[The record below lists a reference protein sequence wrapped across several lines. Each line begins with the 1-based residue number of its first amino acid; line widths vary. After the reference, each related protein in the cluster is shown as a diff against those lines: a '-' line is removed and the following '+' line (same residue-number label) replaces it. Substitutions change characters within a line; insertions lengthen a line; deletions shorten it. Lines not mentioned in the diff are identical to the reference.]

1 MNELPLPKESHLKPF
16 PFIAPHRVV
25 AWGVWI
31 AIFLVAYNLFSV
43 SRGEEA
49 AREALGGPRFFI
61 PLLVTVFLTLFA
73 FFYWRL
79 RRWAEAY
86 HQGVSFFSAGDEQE
100 ASRRFEEAARRATQG
115 PQRAVSVAMMG
126 QCQLALGDT
135 GRALELFGSAERSG
149 KLRSSVPAMHRWMP
163 ALIAMARFAEGDLAS
178 ARAWLEEGRK
188 RNGDLPPIYALL
200 PEVALLC
207 REGNPAA
214 AVSTMDARAG
224 EADALV
230 GRDARRLKLLRA
242 FALDALDP
250 ASHATAI
257 DAALAS
263 LKPVR
268 PGDFELLSARWP
280 ELQAFLE
287 RRGLSRAA

>member
-1 MNELPLPKESHLKPF
+1 MNELPLPKEPHLKPF
-16 PFIAPHRVV
+16 PLVAPHRVV
-25 AWGVWI
+25 AWLVWVG
-31 AIFLVAYNLFSV
+31 IFLVAYNYF
-43 SRGEEA
+43 SRGGDA
-49 AREALGGPRFFI
+49 ARQALREPRFFI
-61 PLLVTVFLTLFA
+61 PFIVTVFLTLFA
-73 FFYWRL
+73 FFYWRI
-79 RRWAEAY
+79 RRWLTTYNQAIAF
-86 HQGVSFFSAGDEQE
+86 HSAGDEKE

-115 PQRAVSVAMMG
+115 AQRALSVAMMG

-149 KLRSSVPAMHRWMP
+149 KLRSSIPAMYRWIP
-163 ALIAMARFAEGDLAS
+163 NLIATVRFAQGDLAS
-178 ARAWLEEGRK
+178 ARAWVKEGRK

-207 REGNPAA
+207 RDGNPAA
-214 AVSTMDARAG
+214 AVSTLDARAG
-224 EADALV
+224 EADSLV

-250 ASHATAI
+250 ASHAAAI
-257 DAALAS
+257 DASLAALQ
-263 LKPVR
+263 PVR

-280 ELQAFLE
+280 EMQAFME

>member
-16 PFIAPHRVV
+16 PFVAPHRVV
-25 AWGVWI
+25 AWGVWVGV
-31 AIFLVAYNLFSV
+31 FLVAYNYF
-43 SRGEEA
+43 SRGGDE
-49 AREALGGPRFFI
+49 AREALVSPRFFI
-61 PLLVTVFLTLFA
+61 PFLVTVFLTLFA
-73 FFYWRL
+73 FFYWRI
-79 RRWAEAY
+79 RRWLGTYNQAIAFY
-86 HQGVSFFSAGDEQE
+86 SAGDEQE

-115 PQRAVSVAMMG
+115 PQRTLSVAMMG

-149 KLRSSVPAMHRWMP
+149 KLRSSVPAMYRWMP
-163 ALIAMARFAEGDLAS
+163 NLIATARFAQGDPAS
-178 ARAWLEEGRK
+178 ARVWLEEGRK
-188 RNGDLPPIYALL
+188 RNGDLPPMYALL

-214 AVSTMDARAG
+214 AIAALDARAG

-250 ASHATAI
+250 ATHAADI
-257 DAALAS
+257 DAVLAS
-263 LKPVR
+263 LQPVR